1 MNTRNFAKRLVSL
14 TVLGVLAACG
24 GDSSMPAPPPTPIA
38 AITTQ
43 PTDQSVVA
51 GTAATFSV
59 VASNASHTT
68 SASTLSNI
76 GTKYRVVVAGAGN
89 SVTSSVATL
98 TVTSIPAVKAWQ
110 TAALIETDN
119 VGNDY
124 EPQIA
129 IDAGG
134 NAMAVW
140 VQSDGTR
147 DNIWSNRYTAGTGW
161 GTAALIET
169 DNAGHAVNPQ
179 IAIDVGGNALAVWMQ
194 FDGTR
199 YNIWSNAFK

>member
-1 MNTRNFAKRLVSL
+1 MYNQLRLTGVSIL
-14 TVLGVLAACG
+14 LVLATLAGCG
-24 GDSSMPAPPPTPIA
+24 G
-38 AITTQ
+38 
-43 PTDQSVVA
+43 
-51 GTAATFSV
+51 G
-59 VASNASHTT
+59 
-68 SASTLSNI
+68 
-76 GTKYRVVVAGAGN
+76 
-89 SVTSSVATL
+89 VTSLDATL

-147 DNIWSNRYTAGTGW
+147 DNIWSN
-161 GTAALIET
+161 
-169 DNAGHAVNPQ
+169 
-179 IAIDVGGNALAVWMQ
+179 
-194 FDGTR
+194 
-199 YNIWSNAFK
+199 AFK